1 MNGRQRALQQR
12 LAKRLRTWQ
21 DPHGGAP
28 FVERVKQVDLGEDG
42 RCRLTV
48 RPSRPHCP
56 CCLYDLE
63 ALRDALLSVRGIN
76 AVELRI
82 TGVPEP
88 GLWERALNPSA

>member
-21 DPHGGAP
+21 DPHGGEP
-28 FVERVKQVDLGEDG
+28 FVERVEQVDLGEDG

>member
-1 MNGRQRALQQR
+1 MSARQRALQQR

-28 FVERVKQVDLGEDG
+28 FVERVEHIDLGEG
-42 RCRLTV
+42 GQCRLTV

-63 ALRDALLSVRGIN
+63 ALREALLAIRGVH
-76 AVELRI
+76 AVELRVI
-82 TGVPEP
+82 GVPEP
-88 GLWERALNPSA
+88 ALWERALNPSA

>member
-1 MNGRQRALQQR
+1 MSARQRALQQR

-28 FVERVKQVDLGEDG
+28 FVERVEHIDLGEG
-42 RCRLTV
+42 GQCRLTV

-63 ALRDALLSVRGIN
+63 ALREALLAIRGVH
-76 AVELRI
+76 AVELRGI
-82 TGVPEP
+82 GVPEP
-88 GLWERALNPSA
+88 ALWERALNLSA

>member
-1 MNGRQRALQQR
+1 MSGRQRALQQR

-21 DPHGGAP
+21 DPHGGSP
-28 FVERVKQVDLGEDG
+28 FVERVEQVDLGEDG

-63 ALRDALLSVRGIN
+63 SLRDALLSVRGIS

-88 GLWERALNPSA
+88 WLWERALNPTA

>member
-28 FVERVKQVDLGEDG
+28 FVERVEQVDLGEDG
-42 RCRLTV
+42 RCRLTG

>member
-28 FVERVKQVDLGEDG
+28 FVERVEQVDLGEGG

-63 ALRDALLSVRGIN
+63 ALRDALLSVRGIS
-76 AVELRI
+76 AVEIRI

>member
-1 MNGRQRALQQR
+1 MSARQRALQQR

-28 FVERVKQVDLGEDG
+28 FVERVEQIDLGDEG
-42 RCRLTV
+42 QCRLTV

-63 ALRDALLSVRGIN
+63 ALRNALLALEKLQRENHRILSSQTVRTK
-76 AVELRI
+76 L
-82 TGVPEP
+82 PP
-88 GLWERALNPSA
+88 M

>member
-1 MNGRQRALQQR
+1 MSGRQRALQQR

-21 DPHGGAP
+21 DPHGGSP
-28 FVERVKQVDLGEDG
+28 FVERVEQVDLGEDG

-63 ALRDALLSVRGIN
+63 ALRDALLSVRGIS

-88 GLWERALNPSA
+88 RLWERALNPTA